1 MKEQRKGLE
10 LADARSQE
18 AKLEPA
24 QEQKRNQ
31 VYSLEQSQAKTGNQ
45 MEQARIKAAVLADAL
60 PYLRDFNQKIIVI
73 GYFCSNF
80 LSGRREQMVMQDIA
94 LLKSV
99 GMKPVIV
106 HDSRIGADKFRENKR
121 FAKLVELSGVKAVGI
136 CGADEETIRMTLE
149 HGYIPVIT
157 PNDIDTEML
166 NLDPGDTASEI
177 ALMLQAEKL
186 IYLSRYSGITWAEGE
201 QKVLSMTVSELK
213 LYQKEQQL
221 TPDLSRKISNIL
233 LALEGGMRRA
243 HLIGGKMEHGLLLEL
258 FSVLGVGT
266 VIMGDDRELYQ
277 HEKGRR

>member
-1 MKEQRKGLE
+1 
-10 LADARSQE
+10 
-18 AKLEPA
+18 
-24 QEQKRNQ
+24 
-31 VYSLEQSQAKTGNQ
+31 
-45 MEQARIKAAVLADAL
+45 
-60 PYLRDFNQKIIVI
+60 
-73 GYFCSNF
+73 
-80 LSGRREQMVMQDIA
+80 
-94 LLKSV
+94 
-99 GMKPVIV
+99 
-106 HDSRIGADKFRENKR
+106 
-121 FAKLVELSGVKAVGI
+121 
-136 CGADEETIRMTLE
+136 MTLE

-233 LALEGGMRRA
+233 LALEGGVRRA

>member
-1 MKEQRKGLE
+1 MQQQTEQ
-10 LADARSQE
+10 
-18 AKLEPA
+18 
-24 QEQKRNQ
+24 
-31 VYSLEQSQAKTGNQ
+31 QSQNQGRSKARLSNQQQTQDEAHGETGKQMQQAK
-45 MEQARIKAAVLADAL
+45 IKAAVLADAL
-60 PYLRDFNQKIIVI
+60 PYLRDFNQKIMVI

-80 LSGRREQMVMQDIA
+80 LSGQQEQMVMQDIA

-121 FAKLVELSGVKAVGI
+121 FAKLVELCGVKAVGI
-136 CGADEETIRMTLE
+136 CGTDEETIRMTLE

-166 NLDPGDTASEI
+166 NLDPGDTAREI

-186 IYLSRYSGITWAEGE
+186 IYLSKYPGITWSEGE

-213 LYQKEQQL
+213 WYLKEQQL
-221 TPDLSRKISNIL
+221 TPDFSRKISNIL
-233 LALEGGMRRA
+233 LALEGGVRRA
-243 HLIGGKMEHGLLLEL
+243 HLIDGKMKHGLLLEL

>member
-1 MKEQRKGLE
+1 MQNQTEKQ
-10 LADARSQE
+10 SQIQSRDQ
-18 AKLEPA
+18 KRLS
-24 QEQKRNQ
+24 EQK
-31 VYSLEQSQAKTGNQ
+31 QAQDEFQEEIGKQ
-45 MEQARIKAAVLADAL
+45 MQQAAIKAAVLADAL

-80 LSGRREQMVMQDIA
+80 LNGQQEQMVMQDIA

-106 HDSRIGADKFRENKR
+106 HDSRIGADQFRENKR
-121 FAKLVELSGVKAVGI
+121 YAKLLELCGVKAVGI
-136 CGADEETIRMTLE
+136 CGTDEETIRMTLE

-166 NLDPGDTASEI
+166 NLDPGDTAREI

-186 IYLSRYSGITWAEGE
+186 IYLSRYPGITWSEGE

-213 LYQKEQQL
+213 LYLREQRL
-221 TPDLSRKISNIL
+221 TPDLSRKINNIL
-233 LALEGGMRRA
+233 QALEGGVRRA
-243 HLIGGKMEHGLLLEL
+243 HLISGKMEHGLLLEL